1 MDLDKLQEQLAED
14 EGCKY
19 EIYLDHL
26 GYKTFGVGHL
36 VRATDPENDMD
47 LGTEVSKERVDE
59 CFKTDIAI
67 TIEDCNVLYTNFN
80 DIPEEAQ
87 LILANMMFNLGRPR
101 LSRFLNL
108 KVAVDDEDWMEAS
121 TEMMDSK
128 WARQVPNRAERL
140 CKRMEKLSWLF
151 KQ

>member
-1 MDLDKLQEQLAED
+1 L
-14 EGCKY
+14 
-19 EIYLDHL
+19 
-26 GYKTFGVGHL
+26 
-36 VRATDPENDMD
+36 
-47 LGTEVSKERVDE
+47 SKERVDE
-59 CFKTDIAI
+59 CCKADIAM
-67 TIEDCNVLYTNFN
+67 TIEDCNILYSNFK

-108 KVAVDDEDWMEAS
+108 KAAVDAEDWMEAS
-121 TEMMDSK
+121 AQMMDSK

-140 CKRMEKLSWLF
+140 CSRMEKLSWLF

>member
-1 MDLDKLQEQLAED
+1 MDLDKLQKELAED

-19 EIYLDHL
+19 EIYLDHI
-26 GYKTFGVGHL
+26 GYKTFGIGHL
-36 VRATDPENDMD
+36 CKATDPENDMD
-47 LGTEVSKERVDE
+47 VGAEVSKERVDE
-59 CFKTDIAI
+59 CFEADIAM
-67 TIEDCNVLYTNFN
+67 TIEDCNILYSNFK

-108 KVAVDDEDWMEAS
+108 KAAVDTEDWMEAS
-121 TEMMDSK
+121 VQMMDSK

-140 CKRMEKLSWLF
+140 CSRMEKLSWLF

>member
-47 LGTEVSKERVDE
+47 VGTEVSKERVDE
-59 CFKTDIAI
+59 CFKADIAI

-87 LILANMMFNLGRPR
+87 LILANMMFNLGQTR
-101 LSRFLNL
+101 LSKFKDMKKALDNQ
-108 KVAVDDEDWMEAS
+108 DYEAAAAA
-121 TEMMDSK
+121 MIDSR
-128 WARQVPNRAERL
+128 WYNQVPNRATRLVERM
-140 CKRMEKLSWLF
+140 KNVSDT
-151 KQ
+151 

>member
-47 LGTEVSKERVDE
+47 VGTEVSKERVDE

>member
-47 LGTEVSKERVDE
+47 LSTEVSKERVDE

>member
-1 MDLDKLQEQLAED
+1 MDLDKLQKELAED

-19 EIYLDHL
+19 EVYLDHI
-26 GYKTFGVGHL
+26 GYKTFGIGHL
-36 VRATDPENDMD
+36 CKATDPENDMD
-47 LGTEVSKERVDE
+47 VGTEVSKERVDE
-59 CFKTDIAI
+59 CFEADIAM
-67 TIEDCNVLYTNFN
+67 TIEDCNILYSNFK

-87 LILANMMFNLGRPR
+87 LVLANMMFNLGRPR

-108 KVAVDDEDWMEAS
+108 KAAVDTEDWMEAS
-121 TEMMDSK
+121 VQMMDSK

-140 CKRMEKLSWLF
+140 CSRMEKLSWLF

>member
-47 LGTEVSKERVDE
+47 LSTEVSKERVDE
-59 CFKTDIAI
+59 CFKADIAI

-101 LSRFLNL
+101 LSKFLNL

>member
-1 MDLDKLQEQLAED
+1 MDLGKLQEELKED

-26 GYKTFGVGHL
+26 GYKTFGIGHL
-36 VRATDPENDMD
+36 CKAADPENDMD
-47 LGTEVSKERVDE
+47 VGTEVSEERVNE
-59 CFKTDIAI
+59 CFENDIEKV
-67 TIEDCNVLYTNFN
+67 IEDCNILYSNFN

-101 LSRFLNL
+101 LSKFVNL
-108 KVAVDDEDWMEAS
+108 KLAVDSEDWMEAS
-121 TEMMDSK
+121 VQMMDSK
-128 WARQVPNRAERL
+128 WAKQVPNRAERL
-140 CKRMEKLSWLF
+140 CGRMEKLSWLF

>member
-121 TEMMDSK
+121 IEMMDSK

>member
-47 LGTEVSKERVDE
+47 IDTEVSKERVDE
-59 CFKTDIAI
+59 CFKADIAI

-108 KVAVDDEDWMEAS
+108 KVAVDDEDWIEAS
-121 TEMMDSK
+121 IEMMDSK